1 MDHNLSKNQECSLET
16 LVLVSSRLEDMK
28 NGLGLDLDLE
38 ESLDIF
44 KTLMNDNTNLI
55 SWRVLVLFPLCVH

>member
-1 MDHNLSKNQECSLET
+1 MDHSLSKNQGCSLET
-16 LVLVSSRLEDMK
+16 FVLVSRRLEDMK
-28 NGLGLDLDLE
+28 NGLGLDLE

-55 SWRVLVLFPLCVH
+55 S

>member
-1 MDHNLSKNQECSLET
+1 MDHSLSKNQGCSLET
-16 LVLVSSRLEDMK
+16 FVLVSRRLEDMK
-28 NGLGLDLDLE
+28 NGLGLDLE

>member
-55 SWRVLVLFPLCVH
+55 S